1 MKQISRRAVL
11 RGVGAAISLPWLE
24 VMLPAAPTKTAAAPN
39 RLAVLW
45 MPNGVREDAWTP
57 EGVGTDFQL
66 SPTLS
71 PLRDFQKDLF
81 IPTNL
86 WNAAAKAGDGHYV
99 KASGFLTCTTISKS
113 LGVDINCNG
122 VSMDQLAAQRL
133 SGVTPLPSLE
143 LGTAPVTTG
152 VDTNV
157 GYTRVYGSHIAW
169 SGPTT
174 PVAKEIDPRL
184 VYERLFRAA
193 NPQKSGLREETL
205 LLDQVL
211 DDAKQLRQDLGA
223 ADQKRLDEY
232 LDTVRSLE
240 IRLAKAKTPK
250 LSSWKPRAALD
261 PKAKPEGM
269 PKEHAEEV
277 RLMLDM
283 IALAFQTDSTRICTF
298 MFGNAVSN
306 ENFGFLPGV
315 SGSHHSIS
323 HHQNEAD
330 KLRQYQLIN
339 QWHVEQYAYLLN
351 KLKSMQEGE
360 KSVLDHSAI
369 VLGAAL
375 RDGNKHDPH
384 NLPIVV
390 AGAAG
395 GRIRTGQHV
404 KYEKDTQLSNL
415 WVSLLDA
422 IGTPVERFAD
432 STGRLAG
439 VLQG

>member
-1 MKQISRRAVL
+1 MKRISRRSVL
-11 RGVGAAISLPWLE
+11 RGAGAAIALPWLE
-24 VMLPAAPTKTAAAPN
+24 IMLPAAPVKPAAAPK

-45 MPNGVREDAWTP
+45 MPNGVREDMWTP
-57 EGVGTDFQL
+57 KGTGTEFEL

-71 PLRDFQKDLF
+71 PLKDFQKDLF

-122 VSMDQLAAQRL
+122 VSMDQLAAQKL
-133 SGVTPLPSLE
+133 NGVTPLPSLE

-169 SGPTT
+169 SGPTS

-193 NPQKSGLREETL
+193 NPQKAGMREEVM

-211 DDAKQLRQDLGA
+211 DDAKQLRQELGA
-223 ADQKRLDEY
+223 TDQKRLDEY

-240 IRLAKAKTPK
+240 VRLAKAKTPVA
-250 LSSWKPRAALD
+250 SGWKPRAALD
-261 PKAKPEGM
+261 PKAKPGGM

-283 IALAFQTDSTRICTF
+283 IALAFQTDSTRVCTF
-298 MFGNAVSN
+298 MFSNAVSN

-323 HHQNEAD
+323 HHQNDAD

-351 KLKSMQEGE
+351 KLRSMKEGE
-360 KSVLDHSAI
+360 KSVLDNSAI

-390 AGAAG
+390 AGSAG

-404 KYEKDTQLSNL
+404 VYEKDTQLSNL

-422 IGTPVERFAD
+422 FGTPVPRFAD
-432 STGRLAG
+432 STGPLSG
-439 VLQG
+439 VLQS